1 MGSDA
6 FETEDQMLNMWGES
20 MRDCSDQLRG
30 LCKHINYE
38 DFVLLMK
45 GQKREQRESGRYLR
59 SSLDQLAVVPEIIAE
74 EDEEHKDSFN
84 ANEDS
89 PGSFNPASDNEDAV
103 PVRKPSLVPVAREA
117 SPDLSG
123 TPSPGLTNFVRM
135 GSNSAPATPMHYGKR
150 FDEMDSPLS
159 TGGDNTGNVS
169 FNEQCDVFT
178 IPNLDLT
185 PPQTP
190 VRGPS
195 DFITPTVG
203 RLTLDPHLLAN
214 LTPPDLSG
222 LGLSLPNMF
231 PGSHIPG
238 PSDMLFNARGLSLPN
253 IVPLTLNARG
263 RSISLDEKETCT
275 SNLEAESRRAM
286 MFKRD
291 SRRAMA
297 IPEHTHTSEQIERVI
312 EDKTKTPLVVNRKL
326 YRAHREFR
334 HAVTEACKRFEDE
347 QMRRAK
353 ETLRAQENAYAKHT
367 AGLVMR
373 HGQALSEQSI
383 KNFLKKTLEEQQ
395 KQADQANR
403 RGGRGRRSRKKTVSD
418 MSGMVGGPASPAEP
432 NSVAAARKTVGE
444 AKAQEPKAKA
454 LAPVKENEN
463 LLRNP
468 TKPGEF
474 RKTNYDPFQRKSL
487 LVPFQTSTPPLT
499 SSPAPPPPPPLA

>member
-1 MGSDA
+1 
-6 FETEDQMLNMWGES
+6 

-45 GQKREQRESGRYLR
+45 GQKREQRETGRYLR
-59 SSLDQLAVVPEIIAE
+59 SSLDQLAAVPEIISE

-89 PGSFNPASDNEDAV
+89 PGSVNPASDNEDAV

-123 TPSPGLTNFVRM
+123 TPSPGRTNFVRM

-203 RLTLDPHLLAN
+203 RATIDPHLLSN
-214 LTPPDLSG
+214 LTPPD
-222 LGLSLPNMF
+222 LSLPNMF
-231 PGSHIPG
+231 PG
-238 PSDMLFNARGLSLPN
+238 PSAEPFNARGMSLPN
-253 IVPLTLNARG
+253 ILPLTLNARG
-263 RSISLDEKETCT
+263 RSISLDEKETD
-275 SNLEAESRRAM
+275 AESRRAM
-286 MFKRD
+286 IFKRD

-297 IPEHTHTSEQIERVI
+297 IPEHTHTSEQMDKVI
-312 EDKTKTPLVVNRKL
+312 EDKTKTTLVVNRKL

-353 ETLRAQENAYAKHT
+353 ETLRAQESAYAKHT

-418 MSGMVGGPASPAEP
+418 MSGMVGGPASPAET
-432 NSVAAARKTVGE
+432 NSVAAARQTVGE
-444 AKAQEPKAKA
+444 ATAPEPKAKA